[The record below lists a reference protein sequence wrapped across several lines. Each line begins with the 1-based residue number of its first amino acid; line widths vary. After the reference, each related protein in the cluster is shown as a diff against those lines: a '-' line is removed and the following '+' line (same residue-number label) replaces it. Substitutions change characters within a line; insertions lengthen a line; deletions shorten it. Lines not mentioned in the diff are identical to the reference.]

1 MTICICF
8 PHKNR
13 FGVLERI
20 HHPYMDEPPCASEVL
35 IEELSLRPANAMRYL
50 YDFGDN
56 WQFDVKLERIDSVDE
71 KIKNPVLLA
80 SHGESPDQYAAW
92 DEY

>member
-1 MTICICF
+1 
-8 PHKNR
+8 
-13 FGVLERI
+13 
-20 HHPYMDEPPCASEVL
+20 MDEPPYASEVL
-35 IEELSLRPANAMRYL
+35 IGELSLRPANAMRYL

-71 KIKNPVLLA
+71 KIKDPVLLA
-80 SHGESPDQYAAW
+80 FHGESPDQYAAW